1 MISTLALAVTAN
13 WSIYAN
19 ARFGYSICYPSSVL
33 RPQREAD
40 NGDGRAFLGS
50 DGARLLAFGQWD
62 SEAAGLAA
70 WTTAQAKAYAGR
82 LGKITYRAAR
92 ADWMVLSGETGT
104 GFVFYIKALKRGG
117 AIANFQLKYPASKTA
132 RYQPIVQRLSQCLA
146 WPRPPL

>member
-50 DGARLLAFGQWD
+50 DGTRLLAFGQWEG
-62 SEAAGLAA
+62 EAAGLAA
-70 WTTAQAKAYAGR
+70 WTKEQAQTYVGR
-82 LGKITYRAAR
+82 LGKITYRAGR
-92 ADWMVLSGETGT
+92 GDWMVFSGETGT
-104 GFVFYIKALKRGG
+104 GFVFYLKAMKHGD
-117 AIANFQLKYPASKTA
+117 AFATFQLTYPATKTA
-132 RYQPIVQRLSQCLA
+132 QYRPIVQRLSQCLR
-146 WPRPPL
+146 WTRSPL